1 MIGISRCE
9 ETVRKTLILGLYHV
23 LLYLLV
29 YCACDI
35 GLYHVVQ
42 LCQLQDAILEIFS
55 IDLLIAKNMENNRN
69 LELTQSQIDDDYQPI
84 VPIFLEKYRIEKHSR
99 TRKMDNVNL
108 ECFMV
113 MLHQIFHH
121 NTELITT

>member
-9 ETVRKTLILGLYHV
+9 ETVRETLILGLYRV

-29 YCACDI
+29 YCACDV

-42 LCQLQDAILEIFS
+42 LRQLQDAILEIFS
-55 IDLLIAKNMENNRN
+55 IDLSIAKNMENNRN
-69 LELTQSQIDDDYQPI
+69 SELTQSQIDEDYQPI

-99 TRKMDNVNL
+99 TREMDNVNL
-108 ECFMV
+108 ERFTV
-113 MLHQIFHH
+113 MLRRIFHH

>member
-9 ETVRKTLILGLYHV
+9 DTVRETLILGLYCV

-29 YCACDI
+29 YCACDV
-35 GLYHVVQ
+35 GLNHVVQ
-42 LCQLQDAILEIFS
+42 LRQLQDAILEIFS

-69 LELTQSQIDDDYQPI
+69 SELTQSQIDEDYQPI

-99 TRKMDNVNL
+99 TREMDNINL
-108 ECFMV
+108 ERFTV
-113 MLHQIFHH
+113 MLCQIFHH